1 MPRKAGAEAWLIPG
15 APAPERAQI
24 GSIAYTD
31 SKGGF
36 SADLSSRTNNGV
48 MMDATESWSGS
59 MANPGGSSSRAGS
72 DRKYRIHGFEG
83 WFQCRS
89 EQPYQ
94 QRGHDGCHG
103 KLERKHG

>member
-72 DRKYRIHGFEG
+72 GGGMSERDLMGCSLQASLPGF
-83 WFQCRS
+83 RS
-89 EQPYQ
+89 DQVNLSSHRSMDNP
-94 QRGHDGCHG
+94 
-103 KLERKHG
+103 